1 MIIRLILI
9 DLEFKMLLLNKLNV
23 REKDLSLE

>member
-1 MIIRLILI
+1 MIIRLILN

>member
-9 DLEFKMLLLNKLNV
+9 DLEFKMMLLNKLNV